1 MLRRLW
7 ILIIAGML
15 MAGCSSTGNL
25 GIASKSVADPGSL
38 VTSGGSYKEIGPA
51 QGQACRFILVGI
63 IPWGD
68 STASAAIN
76 DALAKSGGDAL
87 LNVSVTSNLYSLIP
101 IYNVLCWTC
110 TSVEGV
116 SIKYE
121 APPKG
126 N

>member
-1 MLRRLW
+1 M
-7 ILIIAGML
+7 AGLL

-25 GIASKSVADPGSL
+25 GLISKSAADPGSL
-38 VTSGGSYKEIGPA
+38 VTSGRNYKEIGPA
-51 QGQACRFILVGI
+51 NGQACRYILVGI

-68 STASAAIN
+68 STASAAIA
-76 DALAKSGGDAL
+76 DALGKTGGDAL

-101 IYNVLCWTC
+101 IYNVFCWTC
-110 TSVEGV
+110 TSVEGI

-121 APPKG
+121 APSKT